1 MPIHKV
7 KLPDGS
13 MGYQWG
19 RTGKKYKD
27 LEDARRQERAI
38 YASGWREEGES
49 KKANAK
55 GVCGMN
61 YKEWLQKQAYGA
73 GNSGTNLINLYQG
86 GRGLLTAGGAAAD
99 ALTLAALLHGATTGN
114 RATGTI
120 GGAILGSGIG
130 SGLLGGAAKAIT
142 SAGNNVVTPV
152 AAGVIGSAVGGLG
165 GLIGGGTIGYILS
178 NAAKKRREKLE
189 RLESEDELKRKVSG
203 KPAAKTASLNKSA
216 AHQLAVLIKTAQLKN
231 AGSAV
236 QLPKA
241 IQPTGVTGPTMP
253 KTYPPMTK
261 TYPAMPKAYKPMP
274 TVPKTTA
281 QPVAPAKAPAAI
293 KSPAAAKPAYQQ
305 EPDLGGTR
313 TVHPGDTAWQY
324 WKELG
329 GNRHMPYNEWLKEFQ
344 ASNPGMDINRLK
356 PGTVVGLG
364 RGVE

>member
-38 YASGWREEGES
+38 YASGWREKGES

-61 YKEWLQKQAYGA
+61 YKEWLQKQA
-73 GNSGTNLINLYQG
+73 SGTNLINLYQG
-86 GRGLLTAGGAAAD
+86 GRGLLTAGGAAAE
-99 ALTLAALLHGATTGN
+99 
-114 RATGTI
+114 
-120 GGAILGSGIG
+120 
-130 SGLLGGAAKAIT
+130 
-142 SAGNNVVTPV
+142 
-152 AAGVIGSAVGGLG
+152 GGLG

-189 RLESEDELKRKVSG
+189 RLEPKRKVSD
-203 KPAAKTASLNKSA
+203 KPAAKTASLSKSA
-216 AHQLAVLIKTAQLKN
+216 AHQLAVIIKTAQLKN
-231 AGSAV
+231 AESAV

-241 IQPTGVTGPTMP
+241 IQPTGVTGPAMP
-253 KTYPPMTK
+253 K
-261 TYPAMPKAYKPMP
+261 TYPAMPKAYKPMA
-274 TVPKTTA
+274 TAPKATA

-313 TVHPGDTAWQY
+313 TVQPGDTGWKY

-329 GNRHMPYNEWLKEFQ
+329 GNRHMPYNDWVREFQ
-344 ASNPGMDINRLK
+344 AANPEIDINKLM

-364 RGVE
+364 RSVE

>member
-38 YASGWREEGES
+38 YASGWREEGEN

-55 GVCGMN
+55 GVCGMK
-61 YKEWLQKQAYGA
+61 YKEWLQKQASDA
-73 GNSGTNLINLYQG
+73 ENSDTNLINLYQG
-86 GRGLLTAGGAAAD
+86 IQGLLTAGGAAAD
-99 ALTLAALLHGATTGN
+99 ALSLASLLHGATTGN

-120 GGAILGSGIG
+120 GGALIGSGIG
-130 SGLLGGAAKAIT
+130 SGLLGGTAKAIT
-142 SAGNNVVTPV
+142 AGNDMRTPV
-152 AAGVIGSAVGGLG
+152 VAGAVGSTVGGLG

-178 NAAKKRREKLE
+178 NAAKKRREKMEQL
-189 RLESEDELKRKVSG
+189 ELKSKVSG

-216 AHQLAVLIKTAQLKN
+216 AHQLAVIIKTAQLKN
-231 AGSAV
+231 AESAV

-241 IQPTGVTGPTMP
+241 IQPTGVTGPAMP
-253 KTYPPMTK
+253 KTYPT
-261 TYPAMPKAYKPMP
+261 MPKAYKPMS
-274 TVPKTTA
+274 TAPKATA

-324 WKELG
+324 WKDLG
-329 GNRHMPYNEWLKEFQ
+329 GNLHMPWNEWIKEFQ

>member
-61 YKEWLQKQAYGA
+61 YKEWLQKQA
-73 GNSGTNLINLYQG
+73 SGTNLINLYQG

-130 SGLLGGAAKAIT
+130 SGLLGGTAKAIA
-142 SAGNNVVTPV
+142 SAGNNVGAPV
-152 AAGVIGSAVGGLG
+152 AAGVVGSTVGGLG

-189 RLESEDELKRKVSG
+189 RMELKSKVSG
-203 KPAAKTASLNKSA
+203 KPAAKTASLNKIA

-231 AGSAV
+231 AESAV

-241 IQPTGVTGPTMP
+241 IQPTGVTGPAMP
-253 KTYPPMTK
+253 KTYPS
-261 TYPAMPKAYKPMP
+261 MPKAYKPMP
-274 TVPKTTA
+274 TVPKATA

-324 WKELG
+324 WKDLG
-329 GNRHMPYNEWLKEFQ
+329 GNLHMPWNEWIKEFQ
-344 ASNPGMDINRLK
+344 ASNPGIDINKLM

>member
-61 YKEWLQKQAYGA
+61 YKEWLQKQASDA
-73 GNSGTNLINLYQG
+73 ENSGTKLINLYQG
-86 GRGLLTAGGAAAD
+86 GRGLLTAGGAATD

-130 SGLLGGAAKAIT
+130 SGLLGGTAKAIT
-142 SAGNNVVTPV
+142 SAGNDVGTPV
-152 AAGVIGSAVGGLG
+152 AAGVVGSAVGGLG
-165 GLIGGGTIGYILS
+165 GLIGGGTIGYILA

-189 RLESEDELKRKVSG
+189 RLELRDEIKREVSG
-203 KPAAKTASLNKSA
+203 QPAAKTASLNKSA
-216 AHQLAVLIKTAQLKN
+216 AHQLAVIIKTAQLKN
-231 AGSAV
+231 AESAV

-253 KTYPPMTK
+253 KTYPS
-261 TYPAMPKAYKPMP
+261 MPKAYKPMP
-274 TVPKTTA
+274 TVPKATA

-313 TVHPGDTAWQY
+313 TVQPGDTGWKY

-329 GNRHMPYNEWLKEFQ
+329 GNRHMPYNDWVREFQ
-344 ASNPGMDINRLK
+344 AANPEIDINKLM

-364 RGVE
+364 RSVE

>member
-61 YKEWLQKQAYGA
+61 YKEWLQKQA
-73 GNSGTNLINLYQG
+73 SGTNLINLYQG

-130 SGLLGGAAKAIT
+130 SGLLGGTAKAIA
-142 SAGNNVVTPV
+142 SAGNNVGAPV
-152 AAGVIGSAVGGLG
+152 AAGVVGSTVGGLG

-189 RLESEDELKRKVSG
+189 RLELEHKVSG

-216 AHQLAVLIKTAQLKN
+216 AHHLAVIIKTAQLKN
-231 AGSAV
+231 AESAV

-241 IQPTGVTGPTMP
+241 IQPTGVTGPAMP

-261 TYPAMPKAYKPMP
+261 TYPSMPKAYKPMP
-274 TVPKTTA
+274 TVPKATA

-324 WKELG
+324 WKDLG
-329 GNRHMPYNEWLKEFQ
+329 GNLHMPWNEWIKEFQ

>member
-38 YASGWREEGES
+38 YASGWREKGES

-61 YKEWLQKQAYGA
+61 YKEWLQKQA
-73 GNSGTNLINLYQG
+73 SGTNLINLYQG

-130 SGLLGGAAKAIT
+130 SGLLGGTAKAIA
-142 SAGNNVVTPV
+142 SAGNNVGAPV
-152 AAGVIGSAVGGLG
+152 AAGVVGSTVGGLG

-189 RLESEDELKRKVSG
+189 RMEPKRKISD
-203 KPAAKTASLNKSA
+203 KPAAKTASMNKSA
-216 AHQLAVLIKTAQLKN
+216 AHQLAVIIKTAQLKN
-231 AGSAV
+231 AESSAV

-253 KTYPPMTK
+253 KTYPS
-261 TYPAMPKAYKPMP
+261 MPKAYKPMP
-274 TVPKTTA
+274 TVPKATA
-281 QPVAPAKAPAAI
+281 QPVAPAKAPVAI

-324 WKELG
+324 WKDLG
-329 GNRHMPYNEWLKEFQ
+329 GNLHMPWNEWLKEFQ
-344 ASNPGMDINRLK
+344 ASNPGIDINKLM

>member
-55 GVCGMN
+55 RVCDMN
-61 YKEWLQKQAYGA
+61 YKEWLQKQDYNAE
-73 GNSGTNLINLYQG
+73 NSGTNLINLYQG

-142 SAGNNVVTPV
+142 SAGNDVGTPV
-152 AAGVIGSAVGGLG
+152 AAGVVGSTVGGLG

-178 NAAKKRREKLE
+178 NAAKKRREKME
-189 RLESEDELKRKVSG
+189 RLELRDDIARKVSG
-203 KPAAKTASLNKSA
+203 RPAAKTASLNKSA
-216 AHQLAVLIKTAQLKN
+216 AHQLAVIIKTAQLKN
-231 AGSAV
+231 AESAV

-253 KTYPPMTK
+253 KTYPS
-261 TYPAMPKAYKPMP
+261 MPKAYKPMP
-274 TVPKTTA
+274 TVPKATA

-313 TVHPGDTAWQY
+313 TVQPGDTGWKY

-329 GNRHMPYNEWLKEFQ
+329 GNRHMPYNDWVREFQ
-344 ASNPGMDINRLK
+344 AANPDIDINKLI

-364 RGVE
+364 RSVE

>member
-38 YASGWREEGES
+38 YASGWREEGEN

-61 YKEWLQKQAYGA
+61 YKEWLKKQASDA
-73 GNSGTNLINLYQG
+73 ENPDTNLINRYQG
-86 GRGLLTAGGAAAD
+86 IQGLLTAGGAAAD
-99 ALTLAALLHGATTGN
+99 ALSLASLLHGATTGN

-120 GGAILGSGIG
+120 GGALIGSGIG
-130 SGLLGGAAKAIT
+130 SGLLGGTVKAIA
-142 SAGNNVVTPV
+142 SAGNDVVTPV
-152 AAGVIGSAVGGLG
+152 VTGAIGSAVGGLG

-178 NAAKKRREKLE
+178 NAAKKRREKMEQL
-189 RLESEDELKRKVSG
+189 ELKRKVSG
-203 KPAAKTASLNKSA
+203 KPAEKTASLNKSA
-216 AHQLAVLIKTAQLKN
+216 AHQLAVIIKTAQLKN
-231 AGSAV
+231 AESAV

-241 IQPTGVTGPTMP
+241 IQPTGVTGPAMP
-253 KTYPPMTK
+253 KTYPT
-261 TYPAMPKAYKPMP
+261 MPKAYKPMP
-274 TVPKTTA
+274 TAPKATA

-313 TVHPGDTAWQY
+313 TVQPGDTGWKY

-329 GNRHMPYNEWLKEFQ
+329 GNLHMPWNDWLKEFQ
-344 ASNPGMDINRLK
+344 AANPGMDINKLK

>member
-19 RTGKKYKD
+19 RTGKKYKK

-61 YKEWLQKQAYGA
+61 YKEWLQKQSSLGWV
-73 GNSGTNLINLYQG
+73 S
-86 GRGLLTAGGAAAD
+86 AGGAALD
-99 ALTLAALLHGATTGN
+99 ALSIAALLHGATKGN
-114 RATGTI
+114 RATGTT
-120 GGAILGSGIG
+120 GGALLGSGLGSRLIG
-130 SGLLGGAAKAIT
+130 GPAYEMSRGDY
-142 SAGNNVVTPV
+142 GN
-152 AAGVIGSAVGGLG
+152 IGSAVGGVTGLLG
-165 GLIGGGTIGYILS
+165 GGALGYVLS
-178 NAAKKRREKLE
+178 NAAKKRKEKME
-189 RLESEDELKRKVSG
+189 RLELKDEIKREIG
-203 KPAAKTASLNKSA
+203 DQPAAKTASLSKNA
-216 AHQLAVLIKTAQLKN
+216 AHQLAVLIKTAQIKN
-231 AGSAV
+231 AESAV

-241 IQPTGVTGPTMP
+241 IRPTGVTGPAMP
-253 KTYPPMTK
+253 KTYPS
-261 TYPAMPKAYKPMP
+261 MPKAYKPMP
-274 TVPKTTA
+274 TVPKATA

-324 WKELG
+324 WKDLG
-329 GNRHMPYNEWLKEFQ
+329 GNLHMPWNEWLKEFQ
-344 ASNPGMDINRLK
+344 ASNPGIDINKLM

>member
-73 GNSGTNLINLYQG
+73 ENSGTNLIKLYTG
-86 GRGLLTAGGAAAD
+86 GRGLP
-99 ALTLAALLHGATTGN
+99 
-114 RATGTI
+114 
-120 GGAILGSGIG
+120 
-130 SGLLGGAAKAIT
+130 AKA
-142 SAGNNVVTPV
+142 
-152 AAGVIGSAVGGLG
+152 
-165 GLIGGGTIGYILS
+165 
-178 NAAKKRREKLE
+178 
-189 RLESEDELKRKVSG
+189 
-203 KPAAKTASLNKSA
+203 ASLNKSA
-216 AHQLAVLIKTAQLKN
+216 AHQLAVIIKTAQLKN
-231 AGSAV
+231 AESSV

-241 IQPTGVTGPTMP
+241 IQPTGVTGPAMP
-253 KTYPPMTK
+253 K
-261 TYPAMPKAYKPMP
+261 TYPAMPKAYKPMS
-274 TVPKTTA
+274 TAPKATA

-313 TVHPGDTAWQY
+313 TVQPGDTGWKY

-329 GNRHMPYNEWLKEFQ
+329 GNRHMPYNDWVREFQ
-344 ASNPGMDINRLK
+344 AANPDIDINKLI

-364 RGVE
+364 RSVE